1 MTDGDRRGR
10 KLLKQQGNV
19 QLTQESFE
27 APRGRQAF
35 RYFVGLADGPAR
47 SFDTPHAA
55 WDHFQ
60 QLAGTREPSRGGETT
75 KPV

>member
-1 MTDGDRRGR
+1 MSDDDRRGR

-19 QLTQESFE
+19 QFAQESFE

-60 QLAGTREPSRGGETT
+60 KLASLRAQSRGGDTT

>member
-1 MTDGDRRGR
+1 MTDADQRGR

-19 QLTQESFE
+19 QLSQESFE

-47 SFDTPHAA
+47 SFDTPHDA
-55 WDHFQ
+55 WNHFQ
-60 QLAGTREPSRGGETT
+60 KLAGIREPSGGGDTT

>member
-10 KLLKQQGNV
+10 RLLKQHGNV
-19 QLTQESFE
+19 QLTQENVE

-60 QLAGTREPSRGGETT
+60 ELASRCAPRRGGDTP

>member
-1 MTDGDRRGR
+1 MSDDDRRGR

-19 QLTQESFE
+19 QFTQESFE

-35 RYFVGLADGPAR
+35 RYFVGLADGPAQ

-60 QLAGTREPSRGGETT
+60 KLAGLHEHGRGGDTT